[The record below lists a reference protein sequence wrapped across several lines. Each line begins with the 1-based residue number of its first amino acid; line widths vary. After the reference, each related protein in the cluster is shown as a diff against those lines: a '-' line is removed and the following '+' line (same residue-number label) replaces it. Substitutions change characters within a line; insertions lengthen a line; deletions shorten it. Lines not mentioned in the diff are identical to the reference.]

1 MNKRFFAL
9 LVSAITLSASVQ
21 AQPGRM
27 GTLSF
32 GGSMT
37 KLFGDNSAFS
47 ANIEIQIAAQQQSP
61 VTVPGTIDFDSG
73 KTRLQ
78 MNLSDA
84 KDTQLPAIALERLK
98 AMGMDKTIAISR
110 PDKKVSYV
118 IYPGL
123 NAYVESSI
131 EDADAAKPASA
142 FKMQTTE
149 LGKETVDGHPCVK
162 NKDVVTDD
170 SGKSHESTVWN
181 ATDLNN
187 FPVKIQM
194 EQDGRVL
201 TMSFKNVQ
209 TKKPDSSVFDAPAGF
224 KKYDSQQSLMMVA
237 MTKRAGAAG
246 GPPAHP

>member
-1 MNKRFFAL
+1 
-9 LVSAITLSASVQ
+9 
-21 AQPGRM
+21 M
-27 GTLSF
+27 GSLSF

-37 KLFGDNSAFS
+37 KLFGDNPAFS
-47 ANIEIQIAAQQQSP
+47 ANIEIHIASPQQSI
-61 VTVPGTIDFDSG
+61 TVPGLMDFDSG
-73 KTRLQ
+73 KTRLEI
-78 MNLSDA
+78 NVSDTKGA
-84 KDTQLPAIALERLK
+84 QLPPVAIERLK
-98 AMGMDKTIAISR
+98 AMGMDKTTTISR

-123 NAYVESSI
+123 NSYVESSI

-149 LGKETVDGHPCVK
+149 LGKETVDSHPCVK
-162 NKDVVTDD
+162 NKDVITDD

-187 FPVKIQM
+187 FPLKVQM

-201 TMSFKNVQ
+201 TMIFTNVK
-209 TKKPDSSVFDAPAGF
+209 TKKPDSSVFEAPAGF
-224 KKYDSQQSLMMVA
+224 KKYDSQQSLMMGA
-237 MTKRAGAAG
+237 MTQHSGAAG